1 MEFGIHVLSKLFVTV
16 SLLLTTFAIIGYLAA
31 SGDAF
36 WISILGYA
44 GLFSGCHINCN
55 LIDGDQPA
63 RSWVEAEIDL
73 LHVAPQRQEREDA
86 REPTV
91 VTVTG

>member
-16 SLLLTTFAIIGYLAA
+16 SLLPTIAIIGYLAA

-55 LIDGDQPA
+55 LIDDDQPA
-63 RSWVEAEIDL
+63 RRWVEAKIDL

>member
-1 MEFGIHVLSKLFVTV
+1 VEFGIHALSKLFVTV
-16 SLLLTTFAIIGYLAA
+16 SLLPTIAIIGYLAA

-55 LIDGDQPA
+55 LIDDDRPA
-63 RSWVEAEIDL
+63 RRSGVRPLACS
-73 LHVAPQRQEREDA
+73 AAAAGREDV

-91 VTVTG
+91 GDRG